1 MVDVLLPYMTAMINA
16 SLREG
21 RLPSSHRHAVS
32 HFNDNGMMP
41 RLQSAYRRRHSTE
54 TALVKVLSDIYAGV
68 DEQQVTLLGLLD
80 LSAAFDCVD
89 RDILLQR
96 LCTKFGIMGTVL
108 SWIMSFLQDRT
119 QQVFYKRC
127 LSEVIQLL
135 FGVP

>member
-1 MVDVLLPYMTAMINA
+1 VKELPNLSFISKQSERAVSTQI
-16 SLREG
+16 
-21 RLPSSHRHAVS
+21 VS
-32 HFNDNGMMP
+32 HFDNSMMP
-41 RLQSAYRRRHSTE
+41 RLQSAYRRHHSTE

-135 FGVP
+135 FAVP